1 MKNILSLLLGV
12 FVLAGPAYAQTPDA
26 SGTWDMNFNTPNG
39 PIAAVLTIFGLRFAK
54 AWLLAQEYR
63 HRARE
68 GRIAE

>member
-1 MKNILSLLLGV
+1 VVIGALV
-12 FVLAGPAYAQTPDA
+12 VDA
-26 SGTWDMNFNTPNG
+26 MFEPPFWVHLVWIPV
-39 PIAAVLTIFGLRFAK
+39 AALLTIVGLRGAK